1 MCQHGCCPAEKRMD
15 HPLPAAA
22 QPPQSMQKPTG
33 WWMGQICS
41 FWVFYWLHVEAQA
54 SARIQHS
61 VRERQTNTSIPI
73 LHCHVPDFKY
83 ARFLW
88 QENHYEYFKM
98 QQRVKINYIGWPFFF
113 SFFFKTHFS
122 QVHLLWEPCI
132 QSKLLHCFCISCGMR
147 DAAPTH
153 TKYCNTTSQS
163 PCLTCTD
170 NKNK

>member
-1 MCQHGCCPAEKRMD
+1 MCQHGCCAAEKRMD

-98 QQRVKINYIGWPFFF
+98 QQRVKINYIGWPLFF
-113 SFFFKTHFS
+113 SFFFKNSLFTSTFTLGTLYTVKVIALFLHILWDAGCSTHS
-122 QVHLLWEPCI
+122 YQILQHN
-132 QSKLLHCFCISCGMR
+132 ISESMLNLYGQQ
-147 DAAPTH
+147 
-153 TKYCNTTSQS
+153 K
-163 PCLTCTD
+163 
-170 NKNK
+170 

>member
-1 MCQHGCCPAEKRMD
+1 MCQHGCCAAEKRMD

-113 SFFFKTHFS
+113 FFFFLNSLFTSTFTLGTLYTVKVIALFLHILWDAGCSTHS
-122 QVHLLWEPCI
+122 YQILQHN
-132 QSKLLHCFCISCGMR
+132 ISESMLNLYGQQ
-147 DAAPTH
+147 
-153 TKYCNTTSQS
+153 K
-163 PCLTCTD
+163 
-170 NKNK
+170 

>member
-1 MCQHGCCPAEKRMD
+1 MCQHGCCAAEKRMD

-33 WWMGQICS
+33 WLMGQICS

-88 QENHYEYFKM
+88 QENQYEYFKM

-113 SFFFKTHFS
+113 FFFKLTFHKYIYSGNLVYS
-122 QVHLLWEPCI
+122 QSYCI
-132 QSKLLHCFCISCGMR
+132 VFAYLVGCGMQH
-147 DAAPTH
+147 PLIP
-153 TKYCNTTSQS
+153 NTATQH
-163 PCLTCTD
+163 LRVHA
-170 NKNK
+170 

>member
-1 MCQHGCCPAEKRMD
+1 MCRHGCCAAEKRTD

-98 QQRVKINYIGWPFFF
+98 QQRVKINYIGWPL
-113 SFFFKTHFS
+113 FFFKNSLFTSTFTLGTLYTVKVIALFLHILWDAGCSTHS
-122 QVHLLWEPCI
+122 YQILQHN
-132 QSKLLHCFCISCGMR
+132 ISESMLNLYGQQ
-147 DAAPTH
+147 
-153 TKYCNTTSQS
+153 K
-163 PCLTCTD
+163 
-170 NKNK
+170 

>member
-1 MCQHGCCPAEKRMD
+1 MCQHGCCAAEKRMD

-33 WWMGQICS
+33 WLMGQICS

-88 QENHYEYFKM
+88 QENQYEYFKM
-98 QQRVKINYIGWPFFF
+98 QQRVKINYIGWPFFY
-113 SFFFKTHFS
+113 FFLNSLFTSTFTLGTLYTVKVIALFLHILWDAGCSTHS
-122 QVHLLWEPCI
+122 YQILQHN
-132 QSKLLHCFCISCGMR
+132 ISESMLNLYGQQ
-147 DAAPTH
+147 
-153 TKYCNTTSQS
+153 K
-163 PCLTCTD
+163 
-170 NKNK
+170 